1 MSIMEKSTLD
11 MSALLL
17 GAYELGDMILASREA
32 ADYLHW
38 KQVMGEDPKAQS
50 LINKLQRQKELFE
63 ECQRFGHFHPEY
75 HKAMD
80 AVRLVQEELDLVES
94 VVRYRQAEEKLDD
107 LLYEVSET
115 IARSVSETIK
125 VPANKMLPESGGCSS
140 GGSCSGKC
148 G

>member
-1 MSIMEKSTLD
+1 MSVMERTALD

-17 GAYELGDMILASREA
+17 GAYELGDMILASGEA
-32 ADYLHW
+32 ADYLQW
-38 KQVMGEDPKAQS
+38 KKAMAEDPAAQE
-50 LINKLQRQKELFE
+50 LIRKLQKQKDLFE

-80 AVRLVQEELDLVES
+80 AVRAVQEELDGVES
-94 VVRYRQAEEKLDD
+94 VRRFKEAEERLDD

-115 IARSVSETIK
+115 IARSVSDSIK
-125 VPANKMLPESGGCSS
+125 VPTNKLLPESGGCSS

>member
-1 MSIMEKSTLD
+1 MSVMERTTLD

-32 ADYLHW
+32 AEYLRW
-38 KQVMGEDPKAQS
+38 KQRMSEDPKAQE
-50 LINKLQRQKELFE
+50 LIRKLQRQKDLFE

-75 HKAMD
+75 HKAME
-80 AVRLVQEELDLVES
+80 AVRTVQEELDALDS
-94 VVRYRQAEEKLDD
+94 VRGFKEAEERLDD

-115 IARSVSETIK
+115 IARSVSDSIK
-125 VPANKMLPESGGCSS
+125 VPSNKLLPEAGGCSS